1 MKRVLTTAALAA
13 AMSIFAE
20 PARAATALVTAQQYC
35 GGNTFSTCAT
45 ITSSQDV
52 VSGNTVLTLTVLNSS
67 PNAGSVFTS
76 IGIANLPAGADVTSG
91 AVISSTGTVNYTF
104 AGDDP
109 AGLIGAGIF
118 SDVVGFEAVPP
129 PTTNGLN
136 AGESVTFTFTFDGI
150 YDLSGIQYALHDQGG
165 APLGCESST
174 KLVIS
179 GSVGGGYDA
188 NDAVCG
194 PPTTTVPEPASMT
207 LLATGLAGLGGI
219 VRRRNKSAK

>member
-20 PARAATALVTAQQYC
+20 PARAATPLVNSQYC

-45 ITSSQDV
+45 IVSSQDV
-52 VSGNTVLTLTVLNSS
+52 VSGNTVLTLTVSNTS
-67 PNAGSVFTS
+67 PNSGSVYTA
-76 IGIANLPAGADVTSG
+76 IGIANLPAGASVTSG
-91 AVISSTGTVNYTF
+91 AVTGSVGTVNYTF
-104 AGDDP
+104 AG
-109 AGLIGAGIF
+109 AGPSGLSGAGIG
-118 SDVVGFEAVPP
+118 SDVVGFSPVPP
-129 PTTNGLN
+129 PPVNGVN
-136 AGESVTFTFTFDGI
+136 AGESVTFTFTFNGI
-150 YDLSGIQYALHDQGG
+150 YNLSGIQYALHDQGG
-165 APLGCESST
+165 APLGCQGST

-179 GSVGGGYDA
+179 GSVSGGYDA

-207 LLATGLAGLGGI
+207 LLATGLAGLGGV